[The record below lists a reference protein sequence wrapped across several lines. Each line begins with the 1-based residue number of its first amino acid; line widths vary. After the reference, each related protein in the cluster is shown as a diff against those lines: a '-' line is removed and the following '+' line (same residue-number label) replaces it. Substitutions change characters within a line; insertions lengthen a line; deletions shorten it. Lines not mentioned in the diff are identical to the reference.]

1 MAERLIAETIA
12 KQAVP
17 PGQLTLHADRGSSM
31 TSKPV
36 AFLLADLGVT
46 QSHSRP
52 HVSDDNPYSES
63 QFKTLKYRPDFPGCF
78 GSIEAARL
86 HCQEFFA
93 WYNDEH
99 RHSGLG
105 LHTPAD
111 VHYDLAGVVR
121 DKRAA
126 VLDAAYAAHPERFPR
141 KHPEPPKL
149 PTVSWINPPDT
160 GTAPTAD
167 DDEVT
172 S

>member
-1 MAERLIAETIA
+1 MRHGERFAGRSGESCR
-12 KQAVP
+12 
-17 PGQLTLHADRGSSM
+17 GQ
-31 TSKPV
+31 
-36 AFLLADLGVT
+36 
-46 QSHSRP
+46 
-52 HVSDDNPYSES
+52 
-63 QFKTLKYRPDFPGCF
+63 
-78 GSIEAARL
+78 
-86 HCQEFFA
+86 
-93 WYNDEH
+93 
-99 RHSGLG
+99 
-105 LHTPAD
+105 HTPAD